1 MTAPPIDP
9 GIQDRNSRL
18 PIPLSLAKFA
28 TLRSSVAA
36 PTSSVFVPIN
46 FILEKLDPSLI
57 TTPFIPLS
65 LIRVFEPAPRIV
77 TLSLFS

>member
-1 MTAPPIDP
+1 M
-9 GIQDRNSRL
+9 QERNSRL
-18 PIPLSLAKFA
+18 PIPLSFAKFA

-36 PTSSVFVPIN
+36 PISRVSLSIS
-46 FILEKLDPSLI
+46 FILEKLDPSFI

-77 TLSLFS
+77 ILMFFC